1 MHGIKRAAMRRRSET
16 TILLKPAAVLAAGIL
31 TVSCGG
37 MSPQAT
43 LTSLAAG
50 DPTQGYIGM
59 SKSEIL
65 SCAGSPY
72 SRYESGGNETLVYR
86 YTGAGPVP
94 GAAQPEEKKKSSIF
108 GSKNKKKE
116 SNDDWTCSASLVFE
130 GGRLAR
136 VNFAHKDVRSP
147 YEWQGE
153 DDPEK
158 REELRNQDVPTCNFS
173 LPRCRR

>member
-1 MHGIKRAAMRRRSET
+1 MRGIEQDAMRPRSAGVG
-16 TILLKPAAVLAAGIL
+16 IFKVAMAFAAGLAAA
-31 TVSCGG
+31 SCGG

-59 SKSEIL
+59 SKSEVL
-65 SCAGSPY
+65 SCAGQPY
-72 SRYESGGNETLVYR
+72 SRYGSGGGAETLIYR
-86 YTGAGPVP
+86 YSGAGPVP
-94 GAAQPEEKKKSSIF
+94 RAAKPAEKKKSSIF
-108 GSKNKKKE
+108 SSKKSE
-116 SNDDWTCSASLVFE
+116 SGDDWTCSASLVFE
-130 GGRLAR
+130 SDRLVR

-158 REELRNQDVPTCNFS
+158 REELRRQDVPTCGFS
-173 LPRCRR
+173 LPGCRR